1 MSYVYD
7 AWGKPAITNV
17 VGTTESGNLITRN
30 PYLYRGYRYDH
41 ETGLYYLNSR
51 YYDPETGR
59 FVNGDVYAST
69 GDSSVACNMFAY
81 CLDNPVNMV
90 DPSGDIAITTIILI
104 ASIIVGVAVAAYTA
118 CEMQSSGA
126 DVRDIIFYSLG
137 NGILA
142 FGTVYSVGT
151 SAYGLYYTMCSIHGY
166 TPVTQ
171 IGPTKGIDIGPAT
184 STSAAPTASIDVA
197 EQLQRCADD
206 ANKAISG
213 TGHVA
218 GSLKHTAF
226 KNAVDALN
234 NPIRFQVDLMCT
246 LFTGQLV
253 RRVHFYAL
261 RL

>member
-1 MSYVYD
+1 
-7 AWGKPAITNV
+7 
-17 VGTTESGNLITRN
+17 
-30 PYLYRGYRYDH
+30 
-41 ETGLYYLNSR
+41 
-51 YYDPETGR
+51 
-59 FVNGDVYAST
+59 
-69 GDSSVACNMFAY
+69 MFAY
-81 CLDNPVNMV
+81 CSNNPVNAV

-171 IGPTKGIDIGPAT
+171 IGPTKGVDIGPVT
-184 STSAAPTASIDVA
+184 STSAAPATSVDVA

-218 GSLKHTAF
+218 GSL
-226 KNAVDALN
+226 NILLS
-234 NPIRFQVDLMCT
+234 RMLLM
-246 LFTGQLV
+246 
-253 RRVHFYAL
+253 R
-261 RL
+261 